1 MIHTSK
7 QLKDLVRNMSKEI
20 GIDAHILIRKF
31 MMERLLER
39 VSSSKYKDNFIL
51 KGGMLVSALVGVEMR
66 ATMDIDTSIKS
77 LPTSIISLERI
88 ITEISNIPLADNVK
102 FSIKKSS
109 GIMDEAEYPGVRL
122 SMDAILDSAII
133 PLKIDFSTGDVIT
146 PREISY
152 SYKLMFE
159 DRTIPIM
166 AYPVETVLAEKL
178 EAIISRSITNT
189 RMRDFYDIYL
199 LSKLQCIDKT
209 ILTLAIKR
217 TAKNR
222 GTLNLLAHTTET

>member
-1 MIHTSK
+1 
-7 QLKDLVRNMSKEI
+7 MSKEI

-102 FSIKKSS
+102 FSIKNRQESWTKQN
-109 GIMDEAEYPGVRL
+109 
-122 SMDAILDSAII
+122 
-133 PLKIDFSTGDVIT
+133 T
-146 PREISY
+146 PAFDLVWMPY
-152 SYKLMFE
+152 
-159 DRTIPIM
+159 
-166 AYPVETVLAEKL
+166 
-178 EAIISRSITNT
+178 
-189 RMRDFYDIYL
+189 
-199 LSKLQCIDKT
+199 
-209 ILTLAIKR
+209 
-217 TAKNR
+217 
-222 GTLNLLAHTTET
+222 

>member
-77 LPTSIISLERI
+77 LPTSIISLER
-88 ITEISNIPLADNVK
+88 D
-102 FSIKKSS
+102 
-109 GIMDEAEYPGVRL
+109 
-122 SMDAILDSAII
+122 
-133 PLKIDFSTGDVIT
+133 
-146 PREISY
+146 
-152 SYKLMFE
+152 
-159 DRTIPIM
+159 
-166 AYPVETVLAEKL
+166 
-178 EAIISRSITNT
+178 
-189 RMRDFYDIYL
+189 L
-199 LSKLQCIDKT
+199 LFL
-209 ILTLAIKR
+209 
-217 TAKNR
+217 
-222 GTLNLLAHTTET
+222 

>member
-102 FSIKKSS
+102 FSIKNRQESWTKQN
-109 GIMDEAEYPGVRL
+109 
-122 SMDAILDSAII
+122 
-133 PLKIDFSTGDVIT
+133 T
-146 PREISY
+146 PAFDLVWMPY
-152 SYKLMFE
+152 
-159 DRTIPIM
+159 
-166 AYPVETVLAEKL
+166 
-178 EAIISRSITNT
+178 
-189 RMRDFYDIYL
+189 
-199 LSKLQCIDKT
+199 
-209 ILTLAIKR
+209 
-217 TAKNR
+217 
-222 GTLNLLAHTTET
+222 

>member
-66 ATMDIDTSIKS
+66 ATMDIDPSIKS

-102 FSIKKSS
+102 FSIKNRQESWTKQN
-109 GIMDEAEYPGVRL
+109 
-122 SMDAILDSAII
+122 
-133 PLKIDFSTGDVIT
+133 T
-146 PREISY
+146 PAFDLVWMPY
-152 SYKLMFE
+152 
-159 DRTIPIM
+159 
-166 AYPVETVLAEKL
+166 
-178 EAIISRSITNT
+178 
-189 RMRDFYDIYL
+189 
-199 LSKLQCIDKT
+199 
-209 ILTLAIKR
+209 
-217 TAKNR
+217 
-222 GTLNLLAHTTET
+222 